1 MYSKSN
7 FSSPVLL
14 GCVSLQLSHQLL
26 RDGGEKRQRD
36 EGGQRQIKEKEAEEV
51 VVVGVYGETNGGE
64 NACEGE

>member
-36 EGGQRQIKEKEAEEV
+36 EGGQRQIKGEEEEV
-51 VVVGVYGETNGGE
+51 EGGVWGDKWGRE
-64 NACEGE
+64 CM

>member
-36 EGGQRQIKEKEAEEV
+36 EGGQRQIKEEEEEEV
-51 VVVGVYGETNGGE
+51 
-64 NACEGE
+64 EGEVWGDK